1 MRSGKW
7 KIRLLLC
14 FINSLLMENRLPTS
28 DKDFVQSLIPQR
40 APFVM
45 VHELSEY
52 SESHLIAGFEIK
64 EDNLFV
70 QDGTFQASGL
80 IEHQAQS
87 VALHTGY
94 KYYLLGKDAPTGY
107 IGAIKSFEAQ
117 VLPKTGDLLK
127 SEVTILNEVMGVTL
141 VDIVTKLNGEV
152 IAKSQMKT
160 AVK

>member
-1 MRSGKW
+1 MKHQ
-7 KIRLLLC
+7 
-14 FINSLLMENRLPTS
+14 LPTS
-28 DKDFVQSLIPQR
+28 DQDFVGSLIPQR
-40 APFVM
+40 FPFVM
-45 VHELSEY
+45 VHELAEY
-52 SESHLIAGFEIK
+52 SENHLVSGFEIK
-64 EDNLFV
+64 DDNIFI

-107 IGAIKSFEAQ
+107 IGAIKSFEAES
-117 VLPKTGDLLK
+117 LPKTGDLLV

-141 VDIVTKLNGEV
+141 VDIVTKLNGGV

>member
-1 MRSGKW
+1 
-7 KIRLLLC
+7 
-14 FINSLLMENRLPTS
+14 MENRLPTS
-28 DKDFVQSLIPQR
+28 DKDFVESLIPQR
-40 APFVM
+40 FPFVM

-52 SESHLIAGFEIK
+52 SENHLLSGFEVK
-64 EDNLFV
+64 EDNLFI
-70 QDGTFQASGL
+70 QDGFFQASGL

-107 IGAIKSFEAQ
+107 IGAIKSFEAEI
-117 VLPKTGDLLK
+117 LPKTGDHLT

>member
-1 MRSGKW
+1 
-7 KIRLLLC
+7 
-14 FINSLLMENRLPTS
+14 MENRLPAT
-28 DKDFVQSLIPQR
+28 DKDFVESLIPQR
-40 APFVM
+40 YPFVM
-45 VHELSEY
+45 VHELTEFSEDR
-52 SESHLIAGFEIK
+52 LISGFEIR
-64 EDNLFV
+64 EDNIFV

-94 KYYLLGKDAPTGY
+94 KYYLLGKEAPTGY
-107 IGAIKSFEAQ
+107 IGAIKSFETYA
-117 VLPKTGDLLK
+117 LPKTGDQLV

-141 VDIVTKLNGEV
+141 VDIVTRLNNEI

>member
-1 MRSGKW
+1 
-7 KIRLLLC
+7 
-14 FINSLLMENRLPTS
+14 MENRLPTS
-28 DKDFVQSLIPQR
+28 DKDFVESLIPQR
-40 APFVM
+40 FPFVM

-52 SESHLIAGFEIK
+52 SENHLLSGFEIK
-64 EDNLFV
+64 EDNLFI
-70 QDGTFQASGL
+70 QDGFFQASGL

-107 IGAIKSFEAQ
+107 IGAIKSFEAET
-117 VLPKTGDLLK
+117 LPKTGDHLI

>member
-1 MRSGKW
+1 
-7 KIRLLLC
+7 
-14 FINSLLMENRLPTS
+14 MENRLPTS

-52 SESHLIAGFEIK
+52 SESHLISGFEVK
-64 EDNLFV
+64 EDNLFI
-70 QDGTFQASGL
+70 QDGLFQASGL

-94 KYYLLGKDAPTGY
+94 KYHLLGKDAPTGY
-107 IGAIKSFEAQ
+107 IGAIKSFEATI
-117 VLPKTGDLLK
+117 LPKIGDQLK

-141 VDIVTKLNGEV
+141 VDIITKLNGEV

>member
-1 MRSGKW
+1 
-7 KIRLLLC
+7 
-14 FINSLLMENRLPTS
+14 MENKLPTS
-28 DKDFVQSLIPQR
+28 DKDFVESLIPQR
-40 APFVM
+40 FPFVM

-52 SESHLIAGFEIK
+52 SESHLLSGFEIK
-64 EDNLFV
+64 EDNLFI
-70 QDGTFQASGL
+70 QDGLFQASGL

-107 IGAIKSFEAQ
+107 IGAIKSFEAEI
-117 VLPKTGDLLK
+117 LPKVGDHLK

>member
-1 MRSGKW
+1 
-7 KIRLLLC
+7 
-14 FINSLLMENRLPTS
+14 MENRLPTS
-28 DKDFVQSLIPQR
+28 DKDFVESLIPQR
-40 APFVM
+40 FPFVM
-45 VHELSEY
+45 VHGLSEY
-52 SESHLIAGFEIK
+52 SENHLLSGFEIK
-64 EDNLFV
+64 EDNLFI
-70 QDGTFQASGL
+70 QDGVFQASGL

-107 IGAIKSFEAQ
+107 IGAIKSFEAEM
-117 VLPKTGDLLK
+117 LPKVGDQLE

>member
-1 MRSGKW
+1 
-7 KIRLLLC
+7 
-14 FINSLLMENRLPTS
+14 MENQLPTS
-28 DKDFVQSLIPQR
+28 DTNFVESLIPQR
-40 APFVM
+40 SPFVM
-45 VHELSEY
+45 VHELTDY
-52 SESHLIAGFEIK
+52 SENHLVSGFEIK
-64 EDNLFV
+64 DDTIFI
-70 QDGTFQASGL
+70 QDGIFQASGL

-107 IGAIKSFEAQ
+107 IGAIKSFEAET
-117 VLPKTGDLLK
+117 LPKTGDRLV

-141 VDIVTKLNGEV
+141 VDIVTKLNSAI

>member
-1 MRSGKW
+1 
-7 KIRLLLC
+7 
-14 FINSLLMENRLPTS
+14 MENRLPTS
-28 DKDFVQSLIPQR
+28 DTDFVQSLIPQR

-52 SESHLIAGFEIK
+52 SENHLISGFEIT
-64 EDNLFV
+64 EENLFV
-70 QDGTFQASGL
+70 QDGFFQASGL

-94 KYYLLGKDAPTGY
+94 KYHLLGKDAPTGY
-107 IGAIKSFEAQ
+107 IGAIKSFEAE
-117 VLPKTGDLLK
+117 VLPKVGDQLK

-141 VDIVTKLNGEV
+141 VDIVTKLNGDV

>member
-1 MRSGKW
+1 
-7 KIRLLLC
+7 
-14 FINSLLMENRLPTS
+14 MEHRLPTS
-28 DKDFVQSLIPQR
+28 DKDFVESLIPQR
-40 APFVM
+40 FPFVM

-52 SESHLIAGFEIK
+52 SENHLLSGFEIK
-64 EDNLFV
+64 KDNLFI
-70 QDGTFQASGL
+70 QDGLFQASGL

-107 IGAIKSFEAQ
+107 IGAIKSFEAEI
-117 VLPKTGDLLK
+117 LPKVGDHLK

>member
-1 MRSGKW
+1 
-7 KIRLLLC
+7 
-14 FINSLLMENRLPTS
+14 MEHKLPTS
-28 DKDFVQSLIPQR
+28 DKDFVESLIPQR
-40 APFVM
+40 FPFVM

-52 SESHLIAGFEIK
+52 SENHLLSGFEIK
-64 EDNLFV
+64 EDNLFI
-70 QDGTFQASGL
+70 QDGLFQASGL

-107 IGAIKSFEAQ
+107 IGAIKSFEAEI
-117 VLPKTGDLLK
+117 LPKVGDQLK

>member
-1 MRSGKW
+1 
-7 KIRLLLC
+7 
-14 FINSLLMENRLPTS
+14 MENRLPTS
-28 DKDFVQSLIPQR
+28 DKNFVESLIPQR

-52 SESHLIAGFEIK
+52 SENHLISGFEIK
-64 EDNLFV
+64 DSNLFV
-70 QDGTFQASGL
+70 QDGFFQASGL

-107 IGAIKSFEAQ
+107 IGAIKSFEAEI
-117 VLPKTGDLLK
+117 LPKVGDQLK

-141 VDIVTKLNGEV
+141 VDIVTKLNDEV

>member
-1 MRSGKW
+1 
-7 KIRLLLC
+7 
-14 FINSLLMENRLPTS
+14 MENRLPTS
-28 DKDFVQSLIPQR
+28 DKDFVESLIPQR

-45 VHELSEY
+45 VHALSEY
-52 SESHLIAGFEIK
+52 SENHLISGFTIK
-64 EDNLFV
+64 EDNLFI
-70 QDGTFQASGL
+70 QDGYFQASGL

-107 IGAIKSFEAQ
+107 IGAIKSFEAE
-117 VLPKTGDLLK
+117 VLPKTGDQLI

-141 VDIVTKLNGEV
+141 VDIITRLNGEV